1 MLTFILLV
9 SRLYTSNGIRT
20 LREKC
25 PYSAFFWS
33 VFPSFGLNTERCV
46 YEICPRTP
54 IRHGSSIFIRTNH
67 DLLRLNLL
75 SFLLFPIIIFP
86 LWFTCLNNWVLHFH
100 IGFQLVSIVEF
111 ITLGNQSFSFI
122 SIYWFSIRFVFF
134 HVANRWKRCIEL
146 ISSRDHG
153 HIYRPFR
160 YYPIDPRRCIRAVP

>member
-1 MLTFILLV
+1 M
-9 SRLYTSNGIRT
+9 GT

-25 PYSAFFWS
+25 PYWSFSGPYFPHSDWIRRDTHTKYVPEPRSGTGRLFLLELITTFW
-33 VFPSFGLNTERCV
+33 
-46 YEICPRTP
+46 
-54 IRHGSSIFIRTNH
+54 
-67 DLLRLNLL
+67 DLTFLV
-75 SFLLFPIIIFP
+75 FLLFPISIFP

-134 HVANRWKRCIEL
+134 YVANRWKRCIEL
-146 ISSRDHG
+146 ISCRDHG

-160 YYPIDPRRCIRAVP
+160 YYPIGPRRCIRAVP